1 MADHGTPSSA
11 HEVNNISNTNT
22 NNNNSLNANNGSASA
37 GNGGSGS
44 GSSRSVKRPRP
55 VKSCIECRNRKL
67 KCDRLLPCSQCQK
80 SNRGCRYATDGDVNN
95 LSDASDVEIP
105 DRPPK
110 KQALPTSAESPASST
125 SKPRDRNVTVPV
137 SVWEDYGLRLER
149 LEKIVMSGARSPL
162 VKELNLRAP
171 PLASSTTTIR
181 GLTVKG
187 SLRTRFFGQNSTRVL
202 LNLFDEAKE
211 FMFSKTKPHSVRE
224 IFTNIQ
230 KIHKSL
236 QVEQGK
242 ALAPITVYVD
252 SITPV
257 HKRMAD
263 ILPKRAVCDRLLQV
277 FLAGSESLYRSVHIP
292 TFTNQYERWWDGT
305 LQSESFLPQLLS
317 MLCIG
322 YRFYGAEKGL
332 GPDRESIHIP
342 TACSLVK
349 EWLHNLRGKNLM
361 DFGTLQAEVLL
372 LMAQRMINPNNQDSW
387 TQLGLIVRMAM
398 TMGLHRDPSEFPQK
412 ISPFWGELRRRVWYT
427 ILELDLQMCIQCNM
441 PACIREGDYT
451 CRPPRNVDDGDITME
466 MTELPEA
473 KPIDQATDSQIQVF
487 AASTLSVRFKVIE
500 IINGLDTL
508 SDYQPVI
515 DCGNSL
521 ERIFDDMRYI
531 LLRKQPTTPEE
542 ATRQW
547 LTKTILDMHLRRA
560 LVALYRPFALSTPD
574 VPQEILTSYL
584 RSSVVMLTYMDDLD
598 TASPNYTQ
606 IFHMHHLVLKQDFL
620 QAAFSVC
627 YYIKHVPDDG
637 SMSPHPYSHTSTSR
651 PDSFAEACLLAT
663 ESSVLLSRPRL
674 VSVLENALDALTSR
688 IREIGTDLKDL
699 VSLTVVLAH
708 CRGGP
713 AEIVHRRVFSG
724 LRAIADAGLHSIHS
738 SQTDIASLPILQPS
752 PVTMNSMGSA
762 PGFISST
769 QQPFMFSPDLPNVML
784 ADDFAMWDMEFWNP
798 LLSNDP

>member
-11 HEVNNISNTNT
+11 HEVASNSSNNINSSSHNTNA
-22 NNNNSLNANNGSASA
+22 SSFAPGGGSA
-37 GNGGSGS
+37 S

-80 SNRGCRYATDGDVNN
+80 SNRNCRYAADGDVNN
-95 LSDASDVEIP
+95 LSDASDAEVP

-110 KQALPTSAESPASST
+110 KQALPAGAESPAASSK
-125 SKPRDRNVTVPV
+125 SRDRNVTVPI
-137 SVWEDYGLRLER
+137 SLWEDYGLRLER
-149 LEKIVMSGARSPL
+149 LEKLVLASGAKSPL

-211 FMFSKTKPHSVRE
+211 FMFSKTKPNSVME

-236 QVEQGK
+236 QVEQTK

-252 SITPV
+252 SINPV

-487 AASTLSVRFKVIE
+487 ASSTLSVRFKVIE

-508 SDYQPVI
+508 NDYQPVI
-515 DCGNSL
+515 ECGNAL

-598 TASPNYTQ
+598 RDSPNYTQ

-627 YYIKHVPDDG
+627 YYIKHVASLSDEG
-637 SMSPHPYSHTSTSR
+637 NTSPHPYSHTSASR

-663 ESSVLLSRPRL
+663 ESSVLLAPSRL
-674 VSVLENALDALTSR
+674 VSVLERALDAMTSR

-713 AEIVHRRVFSG
+713 VEVVHQRVING
-724 LRAIADAGLHSIHS
+724 LRAIVDAGLHSIHG

-752 PVTMNSMGSA
+752 PITMNSMGNA
-762 PGFISST
+762 PGFMNS
-769 QQPFMFSPDLPNVML
+769 QQPFMFSPDLPNISL
-784 ADDFAMWDMEFWNP
+784 ADDFAIWDMEFWNP
-798 LLSNDP
+798 LLQYDP